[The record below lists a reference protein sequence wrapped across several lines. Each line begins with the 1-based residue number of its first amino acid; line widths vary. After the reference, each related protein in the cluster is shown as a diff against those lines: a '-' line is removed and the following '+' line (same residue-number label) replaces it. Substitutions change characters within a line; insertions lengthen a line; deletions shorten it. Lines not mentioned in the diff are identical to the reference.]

1 MHRRYLLYGL
11 RPKVLQGKS
20 PFYAADSVLDQ
31 SSLLKPSWV
40 ALLSEVLFMLDG
52 VSAASGGR
60 EIGDERQIS
69 VYFYE

>member
-11 RPKVLQGKS
+11 RPKVLQGES
-20 PFYAADSVLDQ
+20 HFRVADSVLDQ
-31 SSLLKPSWV
+31 SNLLKPSWV

-60 EIGDERQIS
+60 ETGQER
-69 VYFYE
+69 